1 MAIGATEADIN
12 SLLLKSWRSVPSLR
26 VRILQ
31 SPAEE
36 QEIACPR
43 RRDRSPRL
51 GVKTRA
57 IQDAVRVLLRV
68 VMVLTNLEMSESPP
82 WGRG

>member
-1 MAIGATEADIN
+1 MAMDATEVDRYCQNIGAAVT
-12 SLLLKSWRSVPSLR
+12 SLR

-36 QEIACPR
+36 REIAFPR